1 MSFGGRGRG
10 GHSHGGGG
18 RGHGGGGRGQGGGPS
33 VSNSNEAEDAEQ
45 TAAEKN
51 LIRKC
56 IDYHAPA
63 VIDLQNRYYRK
74 ASKSSHVRHSQHY
87 LQPHSAYFRN
97 MGLPISRV
105 TDPINSMTFC
115 TYLAHVTRAKN
126 STPIMCLSWT
136 PGGRRLLTG
145 NQDGEFT
152 LWDGITFGFEL
163 IMSAH
168 DNSFRSMEWSH
179 NKNFLLTSDAGGNI
193 KYWSPSIAPVQSV
206 DSHNQ
211 QAIHALS
218 FSPSDTKFCS

>member
-1 MSFGGRGRG
+1 MASRGRG
-10 GHSHGGGG
+10 GHSGGG
-18 RGHGGGGRGQGGGPS
+18 RGGGPS
-33 VSNSNEAEDAEQ
+33 VSNANEAFEDAEQ
-45 TAAEKN
+45 TAAERN

-56 IDYHAPA
+56 VDYHAPA
-63 VIDLQNRYYRK
+63 VIDLENRYYHK

-87 LQPHSAYFRN
+87 LQPHSAYFRK

-105 TDPINSMTFC
+105 SDPINSMAYC

-168 DNSFRSMEWSH
+168 DSSFRSMEW
-179 NKNFLLTSDAGGNI
+179 
-193 KYWSPSIAPVQSV
+193 
-206 DSHNQ
+206 
-211 QAIHALS
+211 
-218 FSPSDTKFCS
+218 